1 MRPFPNSPAPGSP
14 ITSGP
19 PRGTWIP
26 QRVMSPSTGPPRGMS
41 AQTGPSRAGANI
53 PPPRPTSAGRYAPP
67 SHNSSGYGPPP
78 PQSGGYAPPPPGV
91 NPVSP
96 TTATGRRTWY
106 KLDSAKWP
114 PAPPPGGGAP
124 RAGTPTAPA
133 AKVAP
138 KAPKYPPG
146 DREHIPDSDKVLFQV
161 LSEHLGRLRQNTPPQ
176 QKRMVDDIE
185 RRLNV
190 LFDPLNCETLS
201 SPVIEQLITLTQSM
215 QSGNAQKATSIHVDL
230 LTRGSRTDD
239 IGLWMSGVKQ
249 LIIRM

>member
-1 MRPFPNSPAPGSP
+1 MLLPLVSLTHHRHRAQDLVQTGLRKVAPGSP
-14 ITSGP
+14 A
-19 PRGTWIP
+19 W
-26 QRVMSPSTGPPRGMS
+26 
-41 AQTGPSRAGANI
+41 
-53 PPPRPTSAGRYAPP
+53 
-67 SHNSSGYGPPP
+67 
-78 PQSGGYAPPPPGV
+78 
-91 NPVSP
+91 
-96 TTATGRRTWY
+96 
-106 KLDSAKWP
+106 
-114 PAPPPGGGAP
+114 GGGAP

-176 QKRMVDDIE
+176 QKRVVDDIE

-190 LFDPLNCETLS
+190 LFDALNCKTLS

-215 QSGNAQKATSIHVDL
+215 QSSNAQKATSIHVDL
-230 LTRGSRTDD
+230 LMRGSRTDD